1 MLIWCGGQSKM
12 EVFELHFKK
21 KIEEDLALDS
31 FCYEPENIYERRLG
45 SLYIVGELK
54 NALPPNEKL
63 IHKIVQVIKARF
75 YAFPIT
81 SFEKSFEEALKAAN
95 DFLAAEVKDDNT
107 SWLGN
112 LNLAVISIKNFEINF
127 TKVGNTKILL
137 LRKDQINDVGERLK
151 FQDIE
156 PYPLK
161 IFSNVATGKLIEND
175 QLMILTE
182 EAFQAFSIETQLVNE
197 IAKIPVE
204 DKSYGRN
211 LKRALKQKE
220 KILLQISGICL
231 LIILKPELLSKKAF
245 IFEKETPVFSF
256 GEVFKPFV
264 DKVKSFTK
272 VFKKLPYPKTQK
284 KEEKVFHIP
293 VKEKKGIAIKNPFSV
308 FLKKIRALKNI
319 RLPKL
324 PSYTSLIS
332 DKEFKKKVISV
343 LAFILLL
350 TFGFLVFRGENQRQL
365 KESET
370 TLAKIQ
376 EKFDSA
382 RLLITADS
390 KKANETLKEAFE
402 EILPLTK
409 EGSPIKDDAL
419 KLKGDIE
426 KNLYTLNKLEII
438 QEPQVFSEI
447 DPKKFVPQKIV
458 SLGKELY
465 LFSPLSENLFR
476 INEKG
481 EGTLIPTEQK
491 FNLATVSDNI
501 ILFTKPN
508 TVTPLEQEPFSLTLP
523 SPETDF
529 IDIAFFKNNLYFLD
543 GKSNEIIKY
552 PFGESLE
559 GKPYLNSK
567 TKKIENGKSITVDG
581 SVWIMDEKNEIHRYY
596 AGIYQETLKLDIFPY
611 PKNFKKIFASF
622 ALPHRIFIL
631 EPEENRIIIISE
643 TGQIIKQFRSDK
655 FDNLK
660 DFTVSLRNKI
670 IYLLNGQKVYQV
682 QF

>member
-1 MLIWCGGQSKM
+1 M

-21 KIEEDLALDS
+21 KVEEDLALDS
-31 FCYEPENIYERRLG
+31 FCYEPENIYEKRLG

-54 NALPPNEKL
+54 NTLPQNEKL
-63 IHKIVQVIKARF
+63 INKIVQVIRTKF
-75 YAFPIT
+75 YSFPIN
-81 SFEKSFEEALKAAN
+81 SFEKSFEESLKAAN
-95 DFLAAEVKDDNT
+95 DFLAEEVKSDNT

-112 LNLAVISIKNFEINF
+112 LNLAVISVKNFEINF
-127 TKVGNTKILL
+127 TKVGNVKIFLI
-137 LRKDQINDVGERLK
+137 RKGQITDIGERLK

-161 IFSNVATGKLIEND
+161 IFSNVATGKMAEDD

-182 EAFQAFSIETQLVNE
+182 EAFQAFSIESQLLNE

-211 LKRALKQKE
+211 LKKALKQKE

-245 IFEKETPVFSF
+245 IFEKEVPVFSIT
-256 GEVFKPFV
+256 EVFKPFIE
-264 DKVKSFTK
+264 KIKSLTRI
-272 VFKKLPYPKTQK
+272 FKKLPYLKPQK
-284 KEEKVFHIP
+284 KKERVFHVP
-293 VKEKKGIAIKNPFSV
+293 VKEKREIAIKNPFSS
-308 FLKKIRALKNI
+308 FIKKINSLKSVG
-319 RLPKL
+319 LPKI
-324 PSYTSLIS
+324 PSYDSLMS
-332 DKEFKKKVISV
+332 NKEFKKKVISV
-343 LAFILLL
+343 LALILLL
-350 TFGFLVFRGENQRQL
+350 AFGFLVFRGKNQRQL
-365 KESET
+365 KESEV

-376 EKFDSA
+376 EKVDSA
-382 RLLITADS
+382 KLLIPKDD
-390 KKANETLKEAFE
+390 KKADELLKEAFE

-409 EGSPIKDDAL
+409 EGSPIKEDAL

-447 DPKKFVPQKIV
+447 DPKKFIPQKMV
-458 SLGKELY
+458 KLGKELY

-491 FNLATVSDNI
+491 FNLATASDNI

-508 TVTPLEQEPFSLTLP
+508 IVTPLEQKPFSLTLP

-529 IDIAFFKNNLYFLD
+529 VDLAFFKNNLYFLD
-543 GKSNEIIKY
+543 AKSGEIIKY

-559 GKPYLNSK
+559 GKPYLDSK
-567 TKKIENGKSITVDG
+567 TKRVVDGKSIAVDG
-581 SVWIMDEKNEIHRYY
+581 SVWVLDGKNGIHRYY
-596 AGIYQETLKLDIFPY
+596 GGIYQGALELNIFPY
-611 PKNFKKIFASF
+611 PKSFKKIFASF

-643 TGQIIKQFRSDK
+643 TGQIIKQFKSEK

-660 DFTVSLRNKI
+660 DFAVSENGKT
-670 IYLLNGQKVYQV
+670 IYLLNGQKIYQIS
-682 QF
+682 F